1 LVRPLDAGPAA
12 AGFCSEM
19 ERARGVDRLP
29 RQRPLNVWFTNP
41 GKAVGSRAS
50 RRCLAIVL
58 QWIADPRHL
67 HARANAR

>member
-1 LVRPLDAGPAA
+1 
-12 AGFCSEM
+12 M

-29 RQRPLNVWFTNP
+29 RQRPLNAWFTNP